1 MKCYCNFFRCG
12 NEVWIEGKKILN
24 FVSFVSEN
32 TVMKLAE
39 TAEIT
44 LPFYSIAYLKGDEI
58 ITGSK
63 IDVEGLNIKIGAH
76 IQVYVYYHN
85 INYGEQVNIN
95 FENDPEAGK
104 MLVFDGFIKKIKSGF
119 PTTLVCEDKCF
130 ILRFGVVNKDW
141 TQETS
146 IYEGLKVC
154 CDVGNEAFKK
164 YRSDNNLTGDYEEI
178 SVADYTATSTFN
190 EKLWQGVSPFEAA
203 QMLMRK
209 FGIYTGI
216 DPEGKLFMGTGL
228 KYTQKK
234 TIKLDT
240 SVNVIERDVSPKNG
254 KFENYYVTVNG
265 YVNGKRTTINVGN
278 KGNGRPIRLNC
289 SSIQTREG
297 LEEFANNA
305 YQGLKGEYN
314 SGTITT
320 LLYPRIDL
328 FDYVNFTDTLFPEN
342 SANLYVLGIR
352 REFNE
357 NGYHVS
363 SKLTNEEWMF

>member
-1 MKCYCNFFRCG
+1 
-12 NEVWIEGKKILN
+12 
-24 FVSFVSEN
+24 
-32 TVMKLAE
+32 MKLAE

-76 IQVYVYYHN
+76 IQVYAYYHN

-154 CDVGNEAFKK
+154 CDVGNKAFKE
-164 YRSDNNLTGDYEEI
+164 YRNSQKLTGSYDEI
-178 SVADYTATSTFN
+178 KVADYMATSTFN
-190 EKLWQGVSPFEAA
+190 EKLWRGVSPFEAA
-203 QMLMRK
+203 QMLMYK
-209 FGIYTGI
+209 FGVYTGI
-216 DPEGKLFMGTGL
+216 DPKGKLFMGTGL
-228 KYTQKK
+228 KYTEKK
-234 TIKLDT
+234 TIELDT
-240 SVNVIERDVSPKNG
+240 SVNVIARDVSPKNG

-265 YVNGKRTTINVGN
+265 YVNGKRTTVHVGN
-278 KGNGRPIRLNC
+278 KGNSRPIRLNC
-289 SSIQTREG
+289 SSINTKEG
-297 LEEFANNA
+297 LKEFANNA

-314 SGTITT
+314 SGTVTT

-328 FDYVNFTDTLFPEN
+328 FDYVHFTDTLFPEN
-342 SANLYVLGIR
+342 TANMYVLGVK

-363 SKLTNEEWMF
+363 STLTNEEWMF